1 MSDDPLIRLHQLTPR
16 TWVTALIVSV
26 NVLVWLATVAGGA
39 SVFSPGGAELLAL
52 GGNRLAETR
61 SEPWRLLS
69 ATVLHAGVLHLALNM
84 WALWDTGRVA
94 ERIYGNL
101 QFLVLYLGAGLAG
114 SIASLFFTGRT
125 AVSVGASGAILGVV
139 GALLAVIWL
148 RPGGLPPALLRPLQ
162 SSLLVYIGVSLLLGF
177 TVGGVDNAAH
187 VGGLLAGFALA
198 AILDSRPGW
207 EDAPV
212 RARLR
217 LGVALLVAALSALA
231 AWFVLG
237 TLAFR

>member
-1 MSDDPLIRLHQLTPR
+1 MNDDPLARLHQLTPR
-16 TWVTALIVSV
+16 TWVTYLIVAI
-26 NVLVWLATVAGGA
+26 NVVVWLAAVAGGA
-39 SVFSPGGAELLAL
+39 SALNPNGSELLAL

-61 SEPWRLLS
+61 HEPWRLMS
-69 ATVLHAGVLHLALNM
+69 ATVLHAGVLHLVLNM

-94 ERIYGNL
+94 ERFYGNL
-101 QFLVLYLGAGLAG
+101 QFLVLYLGSGLAG
-114 SIASLFFTGRT
+114 SIASLFFTGRS

-148 RPGGLPPALLRPLQ
+148 RPGSLPAPLLRPLQ

-187 VGGLLAGFALA
+187 LGGLIAGIVLA
-198 AILDSRPGW
+198 AMLDGRPGW

-212 RARLR
+212 KAALR
-217 LGVALLVAALSALA
+217 LGAALAMAAVCALG
-231 AWFVLG
+231 AWRVL
-237 TLAFR
+237 A

>member
-1 MSDDPLIRLHQLTPR
+1 MSDDPLTRLHHLTPR
-16 TWVTALIVSV
+16 TWVTASIVSV

-39 SVFSPGGAELLAL
+39 SALSPSGTELLAL

-61 SEPWRLLS
+61 AEPWRLLS

-94 ERIYGNL
+94 ERFYGNV

-148 RPGGLPPALLRPLQ
+148 RPGGLPRALLRPLQ

-177 TVGGVDNAAH
+177 SVGGVDNAAH
-187 VGGLLAGFALA
+187 VGGLIAGFVLA
-198 AILDSRPGW
+198 AMLDGRPGW

-217 LGVALLVAALSALA
+217 LAIALMVGSLSALA
-231 AWFVLG
+231 AWHALG
-237 TLAFR
+237 QAPFR

>member
-1 MSDDPLIRLHQLTPR
+1 MVSDDPLVRLHQLTPR
-16 TWVTALIVSV
+16 TWVTYLIVAV
-26 NVLVWLATVAGGA
+26 NVIVFLATVASGA
-39 SVFSPGGAELLAL
+39 SALNPNGSELLAL

-61 SEPWRLLS
+61 SQPWRLLS
-69 ATVLHAGVLHLALNM
+69 ATVLHAGVLHLVLNM

-94 ERIYGNL
+94 ERFYGNL

-114 SIASLFFTGRT
+114 SIASLFFAGRG

-148 RPGGLPPALLRPLQ
+148 RPGSLPAPLLRPLR

-187 VGGLLAGFALA
+187 VGGLIAGIVLA
-198 AILDSRPGW
+198 AILDGRPGW

-212 RARLR
+212 RAMFRLAAA
-217 LGVALLVAALSALA
+217 LAMAAASALL
-231 AWFVLG
+231 AWRLL
-237 TLAFR
+237 T